1 MNVLVTGTAGFIG
14 MHVAMHLLE
23 RGDTVVGFDNF
34 NDYYP
39 VGIKEARNRR
49 LEEYA
54 RFTCVRGDLQNS
66 DAVNELFADHTF
78 DVVVN
83 LAAQAGVR
91 YSLINPHSYIDSN
104 IVGFINILEACRH
117 NGIPRLVYAS
127 SSSVYGGNQKVPFSE
142 QDRVDTPVS
151 LYAATKKS
159 NELMAHCY
167 THLYGFQTVGL
178 RFFTVYGPWGRPDM
192 ALWLFTDS
200 ILNKK
205 PIDVFNRG
213 DMKRSFTYIDDIVKG
228 VVASIDKPHL
238 KPCEVFNLGNHRT
251 ENLLEMIEIVEE
263 CLGDKAEKNFL
274 PMQPGDVKVTYADT
288 EYAREKLGF
297 VPSTPIKEGIPQF
310 VQWFKEYHG
319 LDEGSDSRLA
329 DADNQ
334 DTRCVSEFVPS
345 AAASLIGKNSERVS
359 DQVIRELLH
368 PIFQRNGVL
377 KAVLA
382 DGSVE
387 SSESSNN
394 IDLLIV
400 QETGRHSMER
410 LEDFRD
416 IYEAL
421 KGVAVQMMVFT
432 PKELEAVDTRNAAWH
447 LLQSG
452 RVIYGA

>member
-14 MHVAMHLLE
+14 MHVAQHLLE
-23 RGDTVVGFDNF
+23 RGDSVVGFDNF

-39 VGIKEARNRR
+39 VDIKEARNRR
-49 LEEYA
+49 LKKFKN
-54 RFTCVRGDLQNS
+54 FTCVRGDLQDRQAV
-66 DAVNELFADHTF
+66 DALFRAYSF

-104 IVGFINILEACRH
+104 IIGFINILEACRH
-117 NGIPRLVYAS
+117 NKIPKLVYAS
-127 SSSVYGGNQKVPFSE
+127 SSSVYGGNEKVPFSE
-142 QDRVDTPVS
+142 EDRVDTPIS
-151 LYAATKKS
+151 LYAVTKKS

-200 ILNKK
+200 IVNGK

-213 DMKRSFTYIDDIVKG
+213 DMKRSFTYIDDIVRG
-228 VVASIDKPHL
+228 VIASIDKKDLDPY
-238 KPCEVFNLGNHRT
+238 EVFNLGNHKT
-251 ENLLEMIEIVEE
+251 EDLLEMIGIIED
-263 CLGDKAEKNFL
+263 CLGEKAEKNLL
-274 PMQPGDVKVTYADT
+274 PMQPGDVKVTFADT
-288 EYAREKLGF
+288 EYAWKKLGF
-297 VPSTPIKEGIPQF
+297 TPSTPIKDGIPRF
-310 VQWFKEYHG
+310 VKWFKEYHQ
-319 LDEGSDSRLA
+319 LDGGWENRVSDAVNS
-329 DADNQ
+329 NEQ
-334 DTRCVSEFVPS
+334 GISEFVPS
-345 AAASLIGKNSERVS
+345 AALSLKEKFSSRIS
-359 DQVIRELLH
+359 DQLIRELLH
-368 PIFQRNGVL
+368 PIFQRNGVV
-377 KAVLA
+377 KAVMS

-387 SSESSNN
+387 SNSSETGV
-394 IDLLIV
+394 DLLIV

-410 LEDFRD
+410 LEEFRE

-432 PKELEAVDTRNAAWH
+432 PKELEGVDARNAAWR